1 MEVDKASVYK
11 LIEKNWPAHISE
23 IADQL
28 QIFPGNEAERKRIFE
43 MIEQALQELS
53 NEQKIE
59 LRRVGESTI
68 ALPKEF
74 RLKR

>member
-1 MEVDKASVYK
+1 MEVNKASVYR

-28 QIFPGNEAERKRIFE
+28 QVFPDNEAERKRIFE
-43 MIEQALQELS
+43 IIEQTLHELS

-68 ALPKEF
+68 AIPKEF